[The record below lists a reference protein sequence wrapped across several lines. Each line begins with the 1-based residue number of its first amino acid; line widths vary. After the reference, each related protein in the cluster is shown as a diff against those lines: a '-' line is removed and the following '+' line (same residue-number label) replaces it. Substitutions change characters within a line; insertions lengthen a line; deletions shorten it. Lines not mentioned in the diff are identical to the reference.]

1 MTQGFQQ
8 RRHLTVFHG
17 NQLSPVGCVIP
28 RNCRLHQASGIEAPI
43 QVIGIPP
50 DYSAGSQ
57 PRIGH
62 RIPVHVPSQFF
73 QTRLLVLVLRQE
85 QAAAAPISQISL
97 VAAVRQSL
105 WEPVRHII
113 GHGGMCFEKFFCFF
127 TPGKNHAIVL
137 HRLRRL
143 INVQP
148 FPGRFPYDR
157 GVIQAAILL

>member
-1 MTQGFQQ
+1 MALDIGQQIIRIAAQKAVLVIFNDDAVPRAHAVFRQQ
-8 RRHLTVFHG
+8 RRQVGHGFRAVITVVRH
-17 NQLSPVGCVIP
+17 
-28 RNCRLHQASGIEAPI
+28 
-43 QVIGIPP
+43 
-50 DYSAGSQ
+50 
-57 PRIGH
+57 
-62 RIPVHVPSQFF
+62 
-73 QTRLLVLVLRQE
+73 QE
-85 QAAAAPISQISL
+85 QAAAAPISQIRP

-105 WEPVRHII
+105 REPVRHII
-113 GHGGMCFEKFFCFF
+113 GHGGMRFEKFFCFF